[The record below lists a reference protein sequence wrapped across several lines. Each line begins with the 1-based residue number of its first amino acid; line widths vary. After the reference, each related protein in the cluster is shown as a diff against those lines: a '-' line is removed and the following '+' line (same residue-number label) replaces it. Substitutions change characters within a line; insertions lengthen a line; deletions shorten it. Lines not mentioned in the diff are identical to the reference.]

1 MENKSITNDAPNDAP
16 ESSTALAVPGQGD
29 RINRR
34 VDKLTQAYL
43 AMESEDAKSAGTL
56 GYMARSVVQA
66 TLPHTD
72 PKTSYF
78 ERTNGIVTLSVMG
91 RPQVGLPYGSM
102 PRILLAWICT
112 EAVRTKEPVLHLGRS
127 QNEFLSKLQ
136 LPTTGQYI
144 KSVKAQAHKLFSSLI
159 TVSAESDAQVALE
172 NILIAK
178 KAAIF
183 WSPKHPDQPSLW
195 ESQLTLT
202 QDFFDEVTNAPV
214 PIDMRAYQALRKSP
228 LALDIYAWL
237 TYRMFLLHAAGR
249 QKVVIPWGALMLQMG
264 SAYADHQTSDEKKR
278 KQAIANFRA
287 QFLKKLRDVL
297 GLYPEARQAI
307 SEVDNGLMVR
317 RAPLHIKPSQTK
329 N

>member
-1 MENKSITNDAPNDAP
+1 MENKPTTDETTSEEADICN
-16 ESSTALAVPGQGD
+16 ELVVVGQKT

-72 PKTSYF
+72 PKASYF
-78 ERTNGIVTLSVMG
+78 ERSNGIVTLSVMG

-102 PRILLAWICT
+102 PRILLAWVCT

-159 TVSAESDAQVALE
+159 TVSAENDAQVALE

-249 QKVVIPWGALMLQMG
+249 SKVVIPWGALMLQMG
-264 SAYADHQTSDEKKR
+264 SAYANHQAADEAKR
-278 KQAIANFRA
+278 RKAVHNFKT
-287 QFLKKLRDVL
+287 QFMKKLRDVL
-297 GLYPEARQAI
+297 GLYPEAKGAI
-307 SEVDNGLMVR
+307 SEVDNGLMIR
-317 RAPLHIKPSQTK
+317 RAPLHIKSAPK
-329 N
+329 K

>member
-1 MENKSITNDAPNDAP
+1 MDSHEDEQAPG
-16 ESSTALAVPGQGD
+16 V
-29 RINRR
+29 RIPRR
-34 VDKLTQAYL
+34 VDHLTSAYL
-43 AMESEDAKSAGTL
+43 AMECEDAKSAGTL

-78 ERTNGIVTLSVMG
+78 ERTNGIVTLSVLG

-112 EAVRTKEPVLHLGRS
+112 EAVRTKEPVLFLGRS

-144 KSVKAQAHKLFSSLI
+144 KAIKNQAHRLFSSVI
-159 TVSAESDAQVALE
+159 TVSAENDSQIALE

-202 QDFFDEVTNAPV
+202 QDFFEEVTSAPV

-237 TYRMFLLHAAGR
+237 TYRMFLLHSSGR

-264 SAYADHQTSDEKKR
+264 SSYANHQVGDEKKR
-278 KQAIANFRA
+278 KQAIANFRV

-297 GLYPEARQAI
+297 GLYPEARNAI
-307 SEVDNGLMVR
+307 NEVDNGLMVR
-317 RAPLHIKPSQTK
+317 RAPLHIKPSQSK
-329 N
+329 I